1 MKTHKAMA
9 KRFKVTKR
17 GKVLK
22 RKAGQAHFNSRE
34 SGNVTRAKRRDVDM
48 SDTFTKNIKKLI
60 IQQ

>member
-1 MKTHKAMA
+1 MTTLS

-22 RKAGQAHFNSRE
+22 RKAGQAHFNTRE
-34 SGNVTRAKRRDVDM
+34 SGNTTRGKRRDVSM

-60 IQQ
+60 VQQ